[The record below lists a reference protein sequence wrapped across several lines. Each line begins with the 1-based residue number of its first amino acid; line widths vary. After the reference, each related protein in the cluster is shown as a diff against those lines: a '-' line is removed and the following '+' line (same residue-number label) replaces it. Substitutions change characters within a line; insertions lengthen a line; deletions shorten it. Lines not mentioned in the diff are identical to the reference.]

1 MAPVVEVLKDLVDLL
16 RLYRQQI
23 ADGNQQIRMWLKQLK
38 EIENQRGNPCDS
50 APNFVMVNGGVPKQN
65 DHAGSV
71 EVQSSRRTM
80 QFQPNVEV
88 LTFKGPKVD
97 PTSMYLQGKAR
108 SWLDRF
114 LLGRPHTDLDDVIAN
129 WCAGSRDEA
138 GNQLEATVRTDAL
151 QVLNE
156 SPK

>member
-23 ADGNQQIRMWLKQLK
+23 ADGNQQICMWLEQLK
-38 EIENQRGNPCDS
+38 EIENQRGNPGDS

-65 DHAGSV
+65 DRVGSA

-88 LTFKGPKVD
+88 PTFEGPKVD
-97 PTSMYLQGKAR
+97 PTLLYLQGKVGL
-108 SWLDRF
+108 WLGRY
-114 LLGRPHTDLDDVIAN
+114 LLGRPHTYLDDFIADS
-129 WCAGSRDEA
+129 CARSRDDV
-138 GNQLEATVRTDAL
+138 GIQLEAAVRTDAF
-151 QVLNE
+151 
-156 SPK
+156 